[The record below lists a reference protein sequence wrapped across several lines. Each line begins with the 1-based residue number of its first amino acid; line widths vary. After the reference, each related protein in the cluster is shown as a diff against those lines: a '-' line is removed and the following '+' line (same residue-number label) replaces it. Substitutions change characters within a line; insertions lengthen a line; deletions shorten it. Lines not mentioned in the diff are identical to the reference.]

1 MDQGYRDY
9 LGMDAKAPKEWRWR
23 WLVPGLMQIPVCFVL
38 MAMGFK
44 FGDLKSLVMFLYAF
58 PYIMSGFEAFFH
70 KDFDDIAKDCY
81 WPIAIFD
88 AVIQLG
94 LQTLGFCYVVVFV
107 SKQYAIYNNKSS
119 DSFDEETPTFISC
132 FVILLIE
139 LVLVATIFRKI
150 YKLQRCA
157 RISKYWSEKILQV
170 LHSDKMKSTNLKK
183 DVDERNEDEN
193 PLLDP
198 DSEMEL

>member
-1 MDQGYRDY
+1 
-9 LGMDAKAPKEWRWR
+9 MDAKAQFSKAPKEWSWR

-58 PYIMSGFEAFFH
+58 PNIMSGFEAFFH

-107 SKQYAIYNNKSS
+107 SKHWSLSA
-119 DSFDEETPTFISC
+119 
-132 FVILLIE
+132 FVILLVE
-139 LVLVATIFRKI
+139 LVLVGTIFRKI

-170 LHSDKMKSTNLKK
+170 LHSDKMKSTNSKK
-183 DVDERNEDEN
+183 EAEIIERNEDEE
-193 PLLDP
+193 PLLDS
-198 DSEMEL
+198 DSEKEP